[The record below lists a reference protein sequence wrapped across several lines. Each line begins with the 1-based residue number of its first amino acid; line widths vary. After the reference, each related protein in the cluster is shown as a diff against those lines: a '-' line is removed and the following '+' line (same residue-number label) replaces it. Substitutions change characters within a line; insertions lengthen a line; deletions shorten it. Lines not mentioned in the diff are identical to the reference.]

1 MNIFTK
7 FACLFFSPFF
17 FADLVDI
24 DTVETTTQLPAIS
37 DMAALGNSSN
47 RSDFQRIQFASILLN
62 LPILLVVVL
71 NILRSY
77 WML

>member
-1 MNIFTK
+1 MFTK
-7 FACLFFSPFF
+7 YLLFVFVFSFYFF
-17 FADLVDI
+17 PTVDI

-47 RSDFQRIQFASILLN
+47 RSDFQRLQFASILLN